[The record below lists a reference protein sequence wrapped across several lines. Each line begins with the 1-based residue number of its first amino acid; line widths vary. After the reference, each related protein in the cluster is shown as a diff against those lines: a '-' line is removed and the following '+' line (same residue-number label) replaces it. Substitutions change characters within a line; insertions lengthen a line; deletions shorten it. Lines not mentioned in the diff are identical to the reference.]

1 MTLPLPAATPESVGL
16 STAGLAKIDA
26 YLQGFVDKQEL
37 AGAVTLVARHGKVV
51 HTSVM
56 GKKDLASGE
65 PLALDTIFRI
75 FSMTKPVTGVAMA
88 ILYDEGK
95 WSPDDLI
102 SKHLPEFE
110 GVKVWGGLDAAGA
123 PKLVDAESP
132 PTMRQLMSHTAGL
145 SYGFNPADPLDKL
158 YQGAQVWQSGSLAEF
173 SRKVA
178 GLPLAYQPG
187 SKWVYSLS
195 MDIQGAIIEK
205 LSGQS
210 LPEFMRTR
218 MFEPLGMVDTAFH
231 TPPHK
236 APRRA
241 TLYRWSPTRKELVVS
256 PGLLGGDHE
265 APPPLAI
272 GGGGLVSTVGDYAR
286 FAQMLLNGGELDGA
300 RIVSAAALKLQM
312 SSALTADFVAK
323 GWGVGAQQLRPGF
336 SYAFNGAVFTDPK
349 LAGVPVG
356 KGTYHWDGAAG
367 TWFWVDPVHDLL
379 YVGMIQLLSES
390 APPLQKTTQTLM
402 ADAIIGD

>member
-16 STAGLAKIDA
+16 SSAGLEKIDA

-51 HTSVM
+51 HTSVL

-65 PLALDTIFRI
+65 PLAFDTLFRI

-95 WSPDDLI
+95 WAPDDLI
-102 SKHLPEFE
+102 SKHIPEFAE
-110 GVKVWGGLDAAGA
+110 VKVWGGLDEAGA
-123 PKLVDAESP
+123 PKLVAAESQ

-173 SRKVA
+173 ARKVA

-187 SKWVYSLS
+187 TKWVYSLS
-195 MDIQGAIIEK
+195 MDVQGAIIEQ
-205 LSGQS
+205 LSGMS

-218 MFEPLGMVDTAFH
+218 IFEPLGMVDTAFH
-231 TPPHK
+231 TPPEK
-236 APRRA
+236 ALRRA
-241 TLYRWSPTRKELVVS
+241 TLYRWSPTKQALVVS
-256 PGLLGGDHE
+256 PSLLGGDHE
-265 APPPLAI
+265 APPALAN
-272 GGGGLVSTVGDYAR
+272 GGGGLVSTAHDYAR
-286 FAQMLLNGGELDGA
+286 FAQMLLNGGELDGK
-300 RIVSAAALKLQM
+300 RIVSAAALQLMM
-312 SSALTADFVAK
+312 SSALTEEFVAK

-336 SYAFNGAVFTDPK
+336 SYAFNGAVFTDPS

-390 APPLQKTTQTLM
+390 APPLQKTTQTMM